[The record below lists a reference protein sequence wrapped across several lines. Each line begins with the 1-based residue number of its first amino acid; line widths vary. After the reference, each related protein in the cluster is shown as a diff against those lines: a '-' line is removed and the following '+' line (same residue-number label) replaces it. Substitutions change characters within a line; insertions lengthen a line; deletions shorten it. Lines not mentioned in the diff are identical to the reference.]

1 MPESSTVTEL
11 LKRVAEGDA
20 EAANALVPSL
30 YADLHRIAHNQRYR
44 WRGDPT
50 LHTTALLHEAWMK
63 VSAHRGTEWASRQHF
78 YAVCTRAMKQI
89 LLNHAQARMA
99 QKRGTG
105 AVQVPLDGLPD
116 LSVVDAELV
125 LSVGAAI
132 NALRVRSER
141 LAEVVEHR
149 VFGGFSVEEV
159 AEILEVSPRT
169 VKRDWNR
176 ARAWLGEALAEE
188 SPSWQAFSTS

>member
-1 MPESSTVTEL
+1 MSESTPITEL
-11 LKRVAEGDA
+11 LKRIAEGDA
-20 EAANALVPSL
+20 EAADALVPSL
-30 YADLHRIAHNQRYR
+30 YADLHRIAHTQRYR

-50 LHTTALLHEAWMK
+50 LRTTALLHEAWMK

-89 LLNHAQARMA
+89 LLSHAEARMA
-99 QKRGTG
+99 QKRGAA
-105 AVQVPLDGLPD
+105 AVRVPLDGLPD
-116 LSVVDAELV
+116 LTVVDAELV

-132 NALRVRSER
+132 EALRDRSER
-141 LAEVVEHR
+141 LAVVVEHR

-169 VKRDWNR
+169 VKRDWSR

-188 SPSWQAFSTS
+188 SPTWQALSTS